1 MTPWL
6 TRVRTK
12 NVDEFVPTRVPQA
25 GWHRH
30 PATDSWGRKGWRAQ
44 GQHVLLPE
52 LLMTHGKFR
61 TSVLCLLHT
70 ATNLPSAFSASSP
83 SSLQSMWPVSKRARL
98 FKYCSAPLTY
108 SKPPCASPL
117 PRGEG
122 PPFCTCRSKWQP
134 TPILAGRAWRAT
146 VHGVTKSWTQLS
158 ACARTRVHTHTHTHT
173 QWQVRG

>member
-1 MTPWL
+1 
-6 TRVRTK
+6 
-12 NVDEFVPTRVPQA
+12 
-25 GWHRH
+25 
-30 PATDSWGRKGWRAQ
+30 
-44 GQHVLLPE
+44 
-52 LLMTHGKFR
+52 MTHGKFR

-173 QWQVRG
+173 RNGRYVAREFMQRNAGGSVRIMFRQQNICFCYHQDLWLRHSPAYFL